1 MDPAEGP
8 SNAEELPA
16 NTEGPL
22 TEEEQ
27 AVTDAFD
34 TGLLE
39 DTEMPSV
46 GRTSGASPG
55 EAGTSGTSSGIG
67 HKRGAA
73 DSGGAG
79 GKRRADAGSEKLP
92 GTAEGQASAPMEG
105 GPRERALP
113 RPTLGLHPQIRHYR
127 KVHRFLSFG
136 IAYDILKFTGSDKQV
151 YNMMTTPLA
160 KIPWDRP
167 YLYLN
172 QAEYSILSEGAHMES
187 VRVTVICRNVRI
199 AFPTNSSDSNLATL
213 NQNKDIVVAQGLN
226 KNVKMVDIKYTGF
239 QAAQPMIPT
248 GIETEKD
255 ADHTDLLVD
264 LYGSANFADLIV
276 PRHQAGI
283 PTPLPWYGVVPYT
296 DNTIDEGYPCLQHY
310 YSDVDADSVTGNE
323 IISVEY
329 KPIVGLLNMPHRS
342 VYEGTPTVYSNT
354 LKQRV
359 VIPRGSHQ
367 LENHCTTVAY
377 NIDAHD
383 NPSSNT
389 DSLNSAVPV
398 NTNPFTIITPIE
410 KSQYIRQGNFQCPG
424 TQAQDSL
431 HIGLQ
436 PVIALT
442 TAALQGKSN
451 SSFTDSQAYF
461 EVICEAT
468 VNNSWPS
475 PFPLVGNLVTE
486 HGTTFIA
493 PKKPDWYQSMYNG
506 LYQTRETG

>member
-1 MDPAEGP
+1 MPLRKPKKLIPPNRRPRYAEYHEGQRRYAWEQFYKGLVYRGVKFTPPALDNQDRNFALDPAEGP
-8 SNAEELPA
+8 SHAEELPA

-226 KNVKMVDIKYTGF
+226 KNVKIK
-239 QAAQPMIPT
+239 
-248 GIETEKD
+248 E
-255 ADHTDLLVD
+255 
-264 LYGSANFADLIV
+264 
-276 PRHQAGI
+276 
-283 PTPLPWYGVVPYT
+283 
-296 DNTIDEGYPCLQHY
+296 
-310 YSDVDADSVTGNE
+310 
-323 IISVEY
+323 
-329 KPIVGLLNMPHRS
+329 
-342 VYEGTPTVYSNT
+342 
-354 LKQRV
+354 
-359 VIPRGSHQ
+359 
-367 LENHCTTVAY
+367 
-377 NIDAHD
+377 
-383 NPSSNT
+383 
-389 DSLNSAVPV
+389 
-398 NTNPFTIITPIE
+398 
-410 KSQYIRQGNFQCPG
+410 
-424 TQAQDSL
+424 
-431 HIGLQ
+431 
-436 PVIALT
+436 
-442 TAALQGKSN
+442 
-451 SSFTDSQAYF
+451 
-461 EVICEAT
+461 
-468 VNNSWPS
+468 
-475 PFPLVGNLVTE
+475 
-486 HGTTFIA
+486 
-493 PKKPDWYQSMYNG
+493 
-506 LYQTRETG
+506 